1 MASTPHPREHR
12 GWPSAT
18 RESELLE
25 SRWMSGRMRL
35 CLGGC
40 CSLGRWGAL
49 HVPRDRPGF
58 SLQARA
64 QLILR
69 QVTAPSG
76 TKLSPRPSTPE
87 TLEEPLR
94 MGPGHC
100 LGQQTVVQVV
110 WPLLQ
115 VHHKLCT
122 ETRFHG
128 PLWELR
134 QLGEESM
141 VGRGM
146 DRPGTSGCRHLTVTH
161 YTAAVR
167 SLK

>member
-1 MASTPHPREHR
+1 MDVGQDETVSGWTLLTGEMGCPPRPKGLAWVLPAGPSSADTAAGDCSVSTK
-12 GWPSAT
+12 
-18 RESELLE
+18 
-25 SRWMSGRMRL
+25 
-35 CLGGC
+35 
-40 CSLGRWGAL
+40 
-49 HVPRDRPGF
+49 V
-58 SLQARA
+58 
-64 QLILR
+64 
-69 QVTAPSG
+69 
-76 TKLSPRPSTPE
+76 SPRPSTPE

-115 VHHKLCT
+115 VYHKLCT

-141 VGRGM
+141 VGRGV

-161 YTAAVR
+161 YMAAVR